1 MVLPA
6 MRDTNFVL
14 VFSFVG
20 MRTQEIKYV
29 GQDSINVVMEEDH
42 KKMDEVVVTGYSNIR
57 KESFTGKATVS
68 YTHLLVS
75 YLPISTLP
83 P

>member
-1 MVLPA
+1 M
-6 MRDTNFVL
+6 L

-29 GQDSINVVMEEDH
+29 GLDSINVVMEEDH

-57 KESFTGKATVS
+57 KESFTGK
-68 YTHLLVS
+68 LRL
-75 YLPISTLP
+75 
-83 P
+83 